1 MDNGSPVSE
10 NYQPPFPYAGTLKKV
25 EIHIAPPA
33 LSESDQEK
41 VRAGESDAALAI
53 E

>member
-1 MDNGSPVSE
+1 MDNGSSVSE
-10 NYQPPFPYAGTLKKV
+10 NYQPPFPYEGTLKKV
-25 EIHIAPPA
+25 EIHIVPPA